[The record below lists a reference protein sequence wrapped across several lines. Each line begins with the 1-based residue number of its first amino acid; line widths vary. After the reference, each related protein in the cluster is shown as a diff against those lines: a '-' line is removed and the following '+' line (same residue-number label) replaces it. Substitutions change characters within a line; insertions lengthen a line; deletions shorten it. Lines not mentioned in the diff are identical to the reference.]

1 MSSRERLARGKINN
15 ERQED
20 KRDGRASSSDSS
32 RYIHS
37 NRASN
42 FSVAEL
48 NICLYILRDFFFRLR
63 GERDSHR
70 GMSRSHHANNDEG
83 SAKIMSSSVPLSAL
97 LIPSL
102 KEVN

>member
-1 MSSRERLARGKINN
+1 MSSRERLAWGKNNN

-20 KRDGRASSSDSS
+20 KKDGKASSSDSS
-32 RYIHS
+32 RYILS

-48 NICLYILRDFFFRLR
+48 KICLYILRDFFFRLSV
-63 GERDSHR
+63 EPDSHR
-70 GMSRSHHANNDEG
+70 GMSRSHHANNEG